1 MPQIYIMA
9 VITIACAAVIWGLV
23 LYALAGRDRRVL
35 WLLLPGLPLSALVNL
50 LVKAP
55 LITAVARLG
64 GVAPGQGMGQT
75 PAWFVVF
82 LWFVPPVTEEL
93 IKVAPL
99 APLLLVPAMRDM
111 WHAPAGALWIGLG
124 LGLSYGLGEA
134 AYLAWGIA
142 RAPQYAG
149 YPWYVFTGY
158 AGERVT
164 VCLVHALLTA
174 IVAAG
179 LQRGGWRALAGYL
192 VAVALHALV
201 NAGPMAVAVGWVPD
215 PNTGNVL
222 AALMVQLPML
232 AAIAIMA
239 VVFETLRRRAMR
251 APGAPD
257 TAQEVVY
264 FRR

>member
-9 VITIACAAVIWGLV
+9 AVTIACAAAIWGLV
-23 LYALAGRDRRVL
+23 LYVLAGRDRRVL

-50 LVKAP
+50 LVKTP
-55 LITAVARLG
+55 LVAGVARLG
-64 GVAPGQGMGQT
+64 GIAPGQGIGLT

-82 LWFVPPVTEEL
+82 VWLVPPVTEEL

-99 APLLLVPAMRDM
+99 PLLLLLPAMRRL
-111 WHAPAGALWIGLG
+111 WRGPAGALWTGLG

-164 VCLVHALLTA
+164 ACLVHALLTA

-179 LQRGGWRALAGYL
+179 LRRGGGRALAGYL
-192 VAVALHALV
+192 AAVGLHALV

-215 PNTGNVL
+215 PNTGDVP
-222 AALMVQLPML
+222 AALLVQVPML
-232 AAIAIMA
+232 VAILIMA
-239 VVFETLRRRAMR
+239 VVFETLRRHATH

-257 TAQEVVY
+257 AAQEIVY
-264 FRR
+264 YRR